1 MLGLGKVAAKEVY
14 GALDWLGREQPFIE
28 AVSPAFSQERRGP
41 TFGSATAV
49 RRAAGCY
56 NPLYNSNNAICRRA
70 RAPTLASL
78 QTPSVHLAHDL
89 RHFGDMVFDYGIS
102 RAIGCRL

>member
-1 MLGLGKVAAKEVY
+1 MRDLLPNLGADGIACFLARKT
-14 GALDWLGREQPFIE
+14 GARIWIGN
-28 AVSPAFSQERRGP
+28 
-41 TFGSATAV
+41 GSAES
-49 RRAAGCY
+49 GGMH

>member
-1 MLGLGKVAAKEVY
+1 MRDLLPNLGADGIA
-14 GALDWLGREQPFIE
+14 
-28 AVSPAFSQERRGP
+28 AFSQERRGP